1 MDARLSFIPYTQQAA
16 GESNRYACYSTR
28 RHTGHVTGSA
38 TTGFYVIMHYHLRIQ
53 DGLSKTCIEKTLLA
67 LEDTEEMLTGVP
79 GAEKITTNELDILE
93 AMPLIPEYRRY
104 ESLNVT
110 RELYDLVDSYSVPVP
125 PEDIAGYSALS
136 GLLCHL
142 QKAIK
147 NESSERETYKTNLN
161 TSLVKDI
168 DELKQ
173 EVKDLKRDVE
183 CDFENINPEHLRT
196 QTTEYL
202 KTIHQ
207 IERGLPVN
215 SVTLSLKEKVEEMKE
230 KVSVITYL
238 RSPAMKSHHWDLI

>member
-1 MDARLSFIPYTQQAA
+1 MMLVKIEDMEA
-16 GESNRYACYSTR
+16 G
-28 RHTGHVTGSA
+28 
-38 TTGFYVIMHYHLRIQ
+38 
-53 DGLSKTCIEKTLLA
+53 
-67 LEDTEEMLTGVP
+67 
-79 GAEKITTNELDILE
+79 
-93 AMPLIPEYRRY
+93 
-104 ESLNVT
+104 LNVT
-110 RELYDLVDSYSVPVP
+110 RELYDLMDSYSVPVP

>member
-1 MDARLSFIPYTQQAA
+1 MEA
-16 GESNRYACYSTR
+16 G
-28 RHTGHVTGSA
+28 
-38 TTGFYVIMHYHLRIQ
+38 
-53 DGLSKTCIEKTLLA
+53 
-67 LEDTEEMLTGVP
+67 
-79 GAEKITTNELDILE
+79 
-93 AMPLIPEYRRY
+93 
-104 ESLNVT
+104 LNVT
-110 RELYDLVDSYSVPVP
+110 RELYDLMDSYSVPVP

-183 CDFENINPEHLRT
+183 ESFLMDGNSEIVTDILSSLAVRLEQITERASQYKQYQRDFQCDFENINPEHLRT

>member
-1 MDARLSFIPYTQQAA
+1 MEA
-16 GESNRYACYSTR
+16 G
-28 RHTGHVTGSA
+28 
-38 TTGFYVIMHYHLRIQ
+38 
-53 DGLSKTCIEKTLLA
+53 
-67 LEDTEEMLTGVP
+67 
-79 GAEKITTNELDILE
+79 
-93 AMPLIPEYRRY
+93 
-104 ESLNVT
+104 LNVT
-110 RELYDLVDSYSVPVP
+110 RELYDLMDSYSVPVP
-125 PEDIAGYSALS
+125 PEDIAGYS
-136 GLLCHL
+136 
-142 QKAIK
+142 KAIK